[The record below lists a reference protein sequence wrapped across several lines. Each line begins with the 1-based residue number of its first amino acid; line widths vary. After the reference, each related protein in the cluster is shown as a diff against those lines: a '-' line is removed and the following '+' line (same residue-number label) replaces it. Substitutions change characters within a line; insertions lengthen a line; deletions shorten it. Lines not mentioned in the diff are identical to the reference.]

1 MLKDAKN
8 FYRALD
14 HQSIPFKAI
23 DKKLT
28 TTSKSLTTEIETL
41 RREKQRKILDR
52 DPATPLRPHH
62 QFEFGMPDIDVLF
75 DVLKLCFSFLD
86 RDQSGTSA
94 PERARVEAFLR
105 LFVPLVFNV
114 PHSDMEANL
123 AHSDEVA
130 ENEDEDGENE
140 NGIASDAEAGT
151 DSRPSTSNGNKNG
164 INKRGGAADLRKRLL
179 THAATAAARNSKQ
192 ASGSSTEVEEAGVS
206 SEQTWIHLSEAK
218 EGGEM
223 DCDVPAEIRRYH
235 FFANSTLYCLV
246 RILQVCSFLMTKFS
260 DH

>member
-1 MLKDAKN
+1 
-8 FYRALD
+8 
-14 HQSIPFKAI
+14 
-23 DKKLT
+23 
-28 TTSKSLTTEIETL
+28 
-41 RREKQRKILDR
+41 
-52 DPATPLRPHH
+52 
-62 QFEFGMPDIDVLF
+62 MPDTDVLF

-140 NGIASDAEAGT
+140 NGTTSDAEA
-151 DSRPSTSNGNKNG
+151 DSRPSTSNGNKTG

-179 THAATAAARNSKQ
+179 THAATATARNLKQ
-192 ASGSSTEVEEAGVS
+192 TSGAPVEDDATGVS

-223 DCDVPAEIRRYH
+223 DCDVPAETRRYH

-246 RILQVCSFLMTKFS
+246 RILQVCCCSIVLSRPFRRL
-260 DH
+260 

>member
-1 MLKDAKN
+1 M
-8 FYRALD
+8 D

-23 DKKLT
+23 DKKVT

-41 RREKQRKILDR
+41 RREKQQKILDR
-52 DPATPLRPHH
+52 DSTTSLRPHH
-62 QFEFGMPDIDVLF
+62 QFEFGMPDREVLF

-105 LFVPLVFNV
+105 LFVPLLFDV
-114 PHSDMEANL
+114 PHLEMEANL

-130 ENEDEDGENE
+130 ENEDEEGESELGTGDSLDGTN
-140 NGIASDAEAGT
+140 
-151 DSRPSTSNGNKNG
+151 SNGNESRNSNGGNSKNNSNG

-179 THAATAAARNSKQ
+179 THAATAAARNLKQ
-192 ASGSSTEVEEAGVS
+192 TSGTSSDIVDDNILG
-206 SEQTWIHLSEAK
+206 EQTWIRLSEAK
-218 EGGEM
+218 DEVEM
-223 DCDVPAEIRRYH
+223 ECDSPVEEIRRYH

-246 RILQVCSFLMTKFS
+246 RILQVSFIYLLS
-260 DH
+260 